1 MSTQNL
7 SHLFAPRSIAVIGA
21 SERPR
26 SVGFIVM
33 RNLLDGLFSGP
44 IMPVHPTRQAV
55 AGVLAYPSIEALPLA
70 PDLAIV
76 CTPAATVPEL
86 IDALGRKGARAAIVA
101 AEGVDRDA
109 MCAAARPFGLRILGG
124 ASLGVQVPRENL
136 NAGFAHLPARAGRVA
151 FVSQSGALCAAV
163 LDWARSRDIGFS
175 CIVSLGDGAEI
186 DIADVIDHLA
196 GDEDTKAI
204 LLHIEAIQARR
215 ELMPAARAAARNKP
229 VLLIKGGRTRA
240 DGGPIGPFL
249 AEALA
254 APDAVFD
261 AAVRRAGALRVETID
276 ELFGAV
282 ETLARSKLVRGDRLA
297 VLSNGG
303 GAAMMAIDE
312 IEAAE
317 AGEATTL
324 SPQTLEKLAAVLPA
338 GTTPGAAPGAMPGAA
353 TGNPIDLG
361 IAAPATLYAAALKVL
376 LEAPEVDGVL
386 IIHAPNPIVDS
397 VEVARAVIE
406 TQRKCHGAVLAC
418 WIGGETIGPALR
430 LFAEAGLPNYGTIGA
445 AVRGFRHLVDY
456 RRNQDMLLETP
467 PADTAEFAPAHEI
480 AGEIVARGLARPDGI
495 LNDPD
500 TRALLAAYGIPT
512 LASTFAASAEEAAGA
527 ADRIGYPVALTVAS
541 PDLPREWD
549 VGGVALNLEDAA
561 AVLTACEGIAARVRK
576 TAPKARI
583 EGFSVQRMVLRPHSR
598 QLMIGIACDPLFGPV
613 LVFGE
618 GGRAVELVRD
628 HTVALPPLN
637 LPLARQVIGRTRIS
651 RRLGAHGLRPAADG
665 DAIAQALVRLSALLV
680 DRPEIVACDINPLFA
695 DEDGVI
701 AVDARIRVAPLDDS
715 DRRRFSVLPYPA
727 GLEEEATLH
736 DGRTVLLRPIR
747 PEDEPAHAE
756 LVGRMSPQDL
766 RYRFHGSTRKL
777 QHHQLA
783 RLTQID
789 YDREMAFI
797 ATLQGGERRPE
808 TLGVVRTSTDAGDR
822 RAELAILVRSDLKGT
837 GLGSILMDKMLRY
850 HRVRGTAEIGAQ
862 VMAENEPMLRLARRF
877 GFTAHRGEEPDVVDC
892 RLALRAPGAGG
903 TATRVAPTVPV
914 AAPPAGSAETG
925 GERAAVD

>member
-1 MSTQNL
+1 MSVLNL
-7 SHLFAPRSIAVIGA
+7 PHLFAPRSIAVIGA

-26 SVGFIVM
+26 SVGYIVM
-33 RNLLDGLFSGP
+33 RNLLDGLFAGP
-44 IMPVHPTRQAV
+44 IMPVNPKRQAV
-55 AGVLAYPSIEALPLA
+55 AGVLAYPSIADLPLT

-76 CTPAATVPEL
+76 CTPAAAVPGLIGEL
-86 IDALGRKGARAAIVA
+86 GDRGVRAAIVA
-101 AEGVDRDA
+101 AEGVDTPA
-109 MCAAARPFGLRILGG
+109 MLAAAQPYGLRILGG
-124 ASLGVQVPRENL
+124 ASLGVLVPRENL
-136 NAGFAHLPARAGRVA
+136 NASFAHLAAKPGRVA

-229 VLLIKGGRTRA
+229 VLLIKGGRSRA

-249 AEALA
+249 AESLA

-282 ETLARSKLVRGDRLA
+282 ETLARSKLIRGDRLA

-312 IEAAE
+312 IVSIE

-324 SPQTLEKLAAVLPA
+324 SDDTLAKLAKVLP
-338 GTTPGAAPGAMPGAA
+338 PGAVA
-353 TGNPIDLG
+353 GNPVDLG
-361 IAAPATLYAAALKVL
+361 IGAPAKLYAAACKVL
-376 LEAPEVDGVL
+376 LEAAEVDGVL

-397 VEVARAVIE
+397 AEVAQAVIE

-418 WIGGETIGPALR
+418 WIGGQTVGPALR
-430 LFAEAGLPNYGTIGA
+430 LFAEAGLPNYASIGA

-456 RRNQDMLLETP
+456 RRNQAMLLETP
-467 PADTAEFAPAHEI
+467 PADATDLAAARDI
-480 AGEIVARGLARPDGI
+480 ARTIVDRGLARPGGI
-495 LNDPD
+495 LGDPD
-500 TRALLAAYGIPT
+500 TRRLLSAYGIPT
-512 LASTFAASAEEAAGA
+512 LDSSFAATPDEAAAA
-527 ADRIGYPVALTVAS
+527 ADRIGYPVALTVSS

-561 AVLTACEGIAARVRK
+561 AVRAACDGILHRVRK
-576 TAPKARI
+576 TAPQAHI
-583 EGFSVQRMVLRPHSR
+583 EGFAVQRMVLRPHSR
-598 QLMIGIACDPLFGPV
+598 QLMLGIACDPLFGPV
-613 LVFGE
+613 IVFGE
-618 GGRAVELVRD
+618 GGRAVEMLRD

-651 RRLGAHGLRPAADG
+651 RRLEAHGLRPEADR
-665 DAIAQALVRLSALLV
+665 DAVAQAMVRLSALLV
-680 DRPEIVACDINPLFA
+680 DNPEIVACDINPMFA
-695 DEDGVI
+695 NDEGVI
-701 AVDARIRVAPLDDS
+701 AVDARIRVAARDDS
-715 DRRRFSVLPYPA
+715 DRRRLSILPYPA
-727 GLEEEATLH
+727 GLEEPATLH
-736 DGRTVLLRPIR
+736 DGRPILLRPIR
-747 PEDEPAHAE
+747 PEDEPAHAD

-766 RYRFHGSTRKL
+766 RYRFHGSTQKL

-783 RLTQID
+783 RLTQVD

-797 ATLQGGERRPE
+797 ATRRDGERGPE
-808 TLGVVRTSTDAGDR
+808 TLGVVRTSTDADNR

-837 GLGSILMDKMLRY
+837 GLGSILLDKIIRY
-850 HRVRGTAEIGAQ
+850 HRARGTGEIGAQ
-862 VMAENEPMLRLARRF
+862 VMAENAPMVKLARRF
-877 GFTAHRGEEPDVVDC
+877 GFAVHPGEEPDVVEC
-892 RLALRAPGAGG
+892 RLEL
-903 TATRVAPTVPV
+903 
-914 AAPPAGSAETG
+914 
-925 GERAAVD
+925 